1 MPKVLIITS
10 NHGELAGKPNG
21 TYLPELTHAVEV
33 LTAEGIEYDLASPK
47 GGKIPG
53 YGEDADDVTKKLLAD
68 PEFAARLESTKC
80 LDDVDGSTYDA
91 IFYPGG
97 YGLLFDLSDNATAHK
112 LVTTAYE
119 SQKPIAA
126 VCHGPAALAKIKL
139 SDDETFL
146 IADKQVTGFTREEE
160 VAMGTL
166 DAIPYLLEE
175 KMMEGGAVYRKKA
188 AWKELVVVDGL
199 LITGQNPQSAH
210 GVGKALAAMLKK
222 E

>member
-80 LDDVDGSTYDA
+80 LDDVDGSLYDA

-97 YGLLFDLSDNATAHK
+97 ECIRLLFFGNEKSLFAFFSC
-112 LVTTAYE
+112 LGEVT
-119 SQKPIAA
+119 I
-126 VCHGPAALAKIKL
+126 LA
-139 SDDETFL
+139 S
-146 IADKQVTGFTREEE
+146 
-160 VAMGTL
+160 
-166 DAIPYLLEE
+166 
-175 KMMEGGAVYRKKA
+175 
-188 AWKELVVVDGL
+188 
-199 LITGQNPQSAH
+199 
-210 GVGKALAAMLKK
+210 
-222 E
+222 